1 MVKDKKFLEK
11 ISDYCLQKAKQLG
24 ATGCELVVSNSISES
39 ISIRNKKVDHSDNS
53 DNLSIG
59 LTIYINNKRS
69 NVSSSNTKEQDLSK
83 LIDRCV
89 EMTKITP
96 EDIHASM
103 PDKNKLAKDE
113 LLLDLFDESTI
124 STEKKIDFLKEME
137 EEAFANKKITN
148 SNGCSFSETKS
159 NFILSN
165 SLGFSKGYETS
176 MFSAGCAVVAENEG
190 LMETDYEF
198 STKRFLKD
206 LLKAKEIGNSAAKRA
221 VRRLGAKKISSNKLP
236 IILDKRIAKSLLSSF
251 ASAIA
256 GSAFSRGTTFLKDK
270 LEQDIFSKNINIFD
284 DPLIKMGLGS
294 QPFDSEGVTCKK
306 IQLVENG
313 KLKNI
318 FLDTYHS
325 NILKMETNG
334 RSGGSTNLFFS
345 NGSLKLEKMILDQ
358 KKALYITDLIG
369 RGSDIITGDYSVGA
383 SGILIENGK
392 FIYPVNEITIAGN
405 LLEMYKNLT
414 LADDLEFNYATNS
427 PSIMINEMTIA
438 GK

>member
-11 ISDYCLQKAKQLG
+11 ISDYCLLKAKQLG

-39 ISIRNKKVDHSDNS
+39 VSLRKKKVDHSDNS

-103 PDKNKLAKDE
+103 PDKNKLAKED
-113 LLLDLFDESTI
+113 LLLDLFDQSTI

-251 ASAIA
+251 ASATA
-256 GSAFSRGTTFLKDK
+256 GSAFTRGTTFLKDK
-270 LEQDIFSKNINIFD
+270 LEQDIFSNNINIFD
-284 DPLIKMGLGS
+284 DPLIKKGLGS
-294 QPFDSEGVTCKK
+294 QPFDSEGVACKK

-345 NGSLKLEKMILDQ
+345 NGFVKLEKMILDQ

-383 SGILIENGK
+383 SGILIENGE
-392 FIYPVNEITIAGN
+392 FLYPVNEITIAGN
-405 LLEMYKNLT
+405 LLNMYKNMT
-414 LADDLEFNYATNS
+414 LADDLEFAYSTNS
-427 PSIMINEMTIA
+427 PSILVNEMIIA